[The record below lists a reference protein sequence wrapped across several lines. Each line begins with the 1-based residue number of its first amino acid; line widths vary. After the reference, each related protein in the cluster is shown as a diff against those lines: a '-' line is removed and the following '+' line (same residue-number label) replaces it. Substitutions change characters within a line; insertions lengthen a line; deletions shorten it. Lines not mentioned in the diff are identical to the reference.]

1 LTALIITTLSDPCQ
15 DIEYFILN
23 DDTRN
28 VNYGHVSYGF
38 FDNSGYGNTSPD
50 WRGSNWYRMVSPAG
64 TMIPESVIES
74 YHCNTYR
81 TGWLN
86 GVHPTIQG
94 HPWQSVIK
102 CTNFCLSSDEF

>member
-1 LTALIITTLSDPCQ
+1 MIATTLSDPCQ

-50 WRGSNWYRMVSPAG
+50 WHGSNWYRMVSPAG

-102 CTNFCLSSDEF
+102 IYYMINI